1 MTNYLHFLQGYAV
14 QMRLVQDGIQRSYV
28 NQGIN
33 ANVNHWDSLS
43 GPAIL
48 VLQKGS
54 KVWVGSAGGKLSGN
68 DLHFTG
74 KLVAIN

>member
-1 MTNYLHFLQGYAV
+1 
-14 QMRLVQDGIQRSYV
+14 MRLVQDGIQRSYV
-28 NQGIN
+28 YDSDGTR
-33 ANVNHWDSLS
+33 WDSLS
-43 GPAIL
+43 GTAIL

-54 KVWVGSAGGKLSGN
+54 KVWVDVSGSKLSGN